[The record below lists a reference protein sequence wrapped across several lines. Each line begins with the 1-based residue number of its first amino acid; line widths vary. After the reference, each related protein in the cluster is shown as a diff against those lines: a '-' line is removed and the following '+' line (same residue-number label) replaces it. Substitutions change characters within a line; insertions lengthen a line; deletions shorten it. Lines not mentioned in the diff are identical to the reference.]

1 MRHSFLAAAALT
13 VPALLSAEVVNLSIN
28 QTTTLGESVFVL
40 SDLPQMGAGNITRAV
55 RMSPVA
61 GVAPGY
67 PTWSIAF
74 DLPPNTTFTPT
85 YYIRADA
92 PGSMGNGSNFTLIG
106 SGAPVTTSSA
116 TQSPQSVQ
124 IYAGAAVTSGTAT
137 ITSPVN
143 GSTVDSIAMAVTTV
157 PGGKLLSVA
166 IPATHANHGRLVR
179 FSLSD
184 GTILPPDGPVA
195 IHLQPVWW
203 RHGQAFLYDV
213 DTMTTAPAAPRV
225 ETFTFDPAN
234 FQARTIRVMLPRN
247 YDSATSKS
255 YPILYAE
262 DGQNLIF
269 PGGPFGYWDLNVAAN
284 SLTARGEMPEVIIVG
299 IDNTT
304 DRNVEYVPEYGNVSG
319 PGRGGEYLAM
329 IRDELAPEIASRYR
343 ELSGPQHTAHVGSSL
358 GGLLGFHAANE
369 FESTFGSV
377 LAMSPS
383 FWVSLSV
390 NNTRA
395 QLPVSA
401 FGRLYIDSGTAG
413 ASNDGYWDTAN
424 LRDLRLSV
432 GEALGAHFTHA
443 IGIGDQHNEAAWRS
457 RAPNALRWLYRPSTT
472 TGSSVGE
479 WTAY

>member
-1 MRHSFLAAAALT
+1 MRFVAAVGMAVAMPILAG
-13 VPALLSAEVVNLSIN
+13 AEVVNLSIN
-28 QTTTLGESVFVL
+28 QTTTFGESVFVL
-40 SDLPQMGAGNITRAV
+40 SDLPQMGAGDVTRAV
-55 RMSPVA
+55 RMSPMS

-67 PTWSIAF
+67 PTWSVAF

-85 YYIRADA
+85 YYIRNDA
-92 PGSMGNGSNFTLIG
+92 PANLSNASNFTLIG

-116 TQSPQSVQ
+116 PQSPQTVQ

-143 GSTVDSIAMAVTTV
+143 GATVTTISMAVATV
-157 PGGKLLSVA
+157 PSGKLLSA
-166 IPATHANHGRLVR
+166 SIPAVHANQGRLVR

-184 GTILPPDGPVA
+184 GTLLPPDGPVS
-195 IHLQPVWW
+195 IHLNPVWW

-213 DTMTTAPAAPRV
+213 DTMTSAPTAPRV
-225 ETFTFDPAN
+225 ETFTFSPAN
-234 FQARTIRVMLPRN
+234 FQSRTIRVMLPRN
-247 YDSATSKS
+247 YDSATSKT

-284 SLTARGEMPEVIIVG
+284 QLTARGEMPEVIIVG

-329 IRDELAPEIASRYR
+329 IRDELAPEIATRYR
-343 ELSGPQHTAHVGSSL
+343 ELSGPENTAHIGSSL

-369 FESTFGSV
+369 FESTFGAV

-383 FWVSLSV
+383 FWVSLAE
-390 NNTRA
+390 NNNRA
-395 QLPVSA
+395 LLPVSA

-424 LRDLRLSV
+424 LRDRRLSV
-432 GEALGAHFTHA
+432 GDALGAHFTHA
-443 IGIGDQHNEAAWRS
+443 IGLGDQHNEAAWRN
-457 RAPNALRWLYRPSTT
+457 RAPNALRWLYKPGNTAASAV
-472 TGSSVGE
+472 SE
-479 WTAY
+479 WSLY